1 MRHEWL
7 WKRWLIG
14 RDWIG
19 ADDAIDRRRRR
30 RDAFDVTGDAAA
42 HVGAATLHLGPP
54 RRRHSSSYYFPT
66 KKKKKPPPPR
76 AITKEKRKSV
86 QWLKPERERRRK
98 TVGATIKAE
107 SEVVHDERRALFD
120 AIDPASTTQSRKRR
134 RRSIEQQQSHPVQRE
149 RERDQRWTELPLIVE
164 ESNAI
169 ADENIQSTS
178 FLWFLLAVRSSVF
191 FYFYLYLLIDFF
203 YSTASI
209 SKPPTRDAICLKK
222 ILITLYFFLLLLR
235 YFLGFFFRL
244 HLGIFISAAS
254 PFRSPVR
261 WTPFTKK

>member
-66 KKKKKPPPPR
+66 KKKTTT
-76 AITKEKRKSV
+76 ASGDNKRKT
-86 QWLKPERERRRK
+86 QKRPMIERERRRK

-149 RERDQRWTELPLIVE
+149 REREIKDEPSCHLSLKNPMRSLMKIFNRPRFSDSYWPFGLPC
-164 ESNAI
+164 
-169 ADENIQSTS
+169 S
-178 FLWFLLAVRSSVF
+178 F
-191 FYFYLYLLIDFF
+191 
-203 YSTASI
+203 
-209 SKPPTRDAICLKK
+209 
-222 ILITLYFFLLLLR
+222 
-235 YFLGFFFRL
+235 
-244 HLGIFISAAS
+244 IFICIYWLIFFIRRL
-254 PFRSPVR
+254 PFPSRPR
-261 WTPFTKK
+261 ATPFA